1 MKIRFALIGL
11 LAVTGLVWAQD
22 ADDSYNKLK
31 DAVEKKD
38 ADAVLKLAPQ
48 TAKMGADLAAK
59 PQPSDASAV
68 DNWKA
73 RVEFGKEISSYSEYA
88 LSAVAAT
95 AEPAQ
100 AVSLVDALIE
110 INPKSQYLANAT
122 PIYLAALGKTG
133 GVAKQLAG
141 AEKVLKGSPGNED
154 ALYYLASG
162 NMSRPAAA
170 QAYATRLTATM
181 RAKVKPEGESEA
193 DWERKKS
200 LYLGQGYYI
209 AGASAAQAQS
219 WKDADTNLRAA
230 IPFLGSNPG
239 IAGTVYFYLGL
250 ADYQLGKLTGDR
262 TKMQEGQKFSEQAGN
277 LGGPMQAQA
286 QRNAALIKQELGA
299 PLVRR

>member
-1 MKIRFALIGL
+1 VKFRFALIGL
-11 LAVTGLVWAQD
+11 LAIAGLVWAQD
-22 ADDSYNKLK
+22 VDESYAALK
-31 DAVEKKD
+31 NAVEKKD

-48 TAKMGADLAAK
+48 TAKLGAELAAK

-73 RVEFGKEISSYSEYA
+73 RVEFGKEVGSYAEYA

-95 AEPAQ
+95 AEAPQ
-100 AVSLVDALIE
+100 AVSLVDALID
-110 INPKSQYLANAT
+110 INPKSQYLVNAT
-122 PIYLAALGKTG
+122 PVYLAALGKTG
-133 GVAKQLAG
+133 GAAKQLAG
-141 AEKVLKGSPGNED
+141 AEKILKGSPANED
-154 ALYYLASG
+154 ALYALASG

-181 RAKVKPEGESEA
+181 RTKAKPEGVSEA

-219 WKDADTNLRAA
+219 WKDCDTNLRAA
-230 IPFLGSNPG
+230 IPYMASNPG
-239 IAGTVYFYLGL
+239 ISGTVYFYLGL
-250 ADYQLGKLTGDR
+250 ANYQLGKLTGDR
-262 TKMQEGQKFSEQAGN
+262 TKMQEGQKFSEQAAN
-277 LGGPMQAQA
+277 IAGPMQTQA

-299 PLVRR
+299 PVVRR